1 MVSFTSVFVEL
12 AHVGPTVSAFYRMFF
27 GGIVLGAL
35 AVVRGNRLWYG
46 LKSLGLP
53 FLCALFFSLD
63 LFMWHRS
70 INYVGPGLATIL
82 ANFQVFFVAVWAVIF
97 LKERLNRRLLIS
109 IPFAVAGLFMI
120 IRTDWLQ
127 PGVRVGLLFGLL
139 AAVSYSFYILFLRK
153 SQLIGQ
159 SKHTPIPNMAW
170 ICLIAAAMLGTA
182 VVIEADASFAIPDLQ
197 SWLALLGLAV
207 VGQGAGWVLI
217 SKGLPQVN
225 ASVAGLALLLQ
236 PALAFIWDI
245 LFFARPT
252 TGLEYAGALIVLG
265 AIYFG
270 ATKKE

>member
-97 LKERLNRRLLIS
+97 LKERLNRRLVIA

-120 IRTDWLQ
+120 ILADWMQ
-127 PGVRVGLLFGLL
+127 PGVRMGLLFGLL

-153 SQLIGQ
+153 SQSVRQ
-159 SKHTPIPNMAW
+159 RKHTPIPNMAW
-170 ICLIAAAMLGTA
+170 ICLI
-182 VVIEADASFAIPDLQ
+182 
-197 SWLALLGLAV
+197 
-207 VGQGAGWVLI
+207 
-217 SKGLPQVN
+217 
-225 ASVAGLALLLQ
+225 
-236 PALAFIWDI
+236 
-245 LFFARPT
+245 
-252 TGLEYAGALIVLG
+252 
-265 AIYFG
+265 
-270 ATKKE
+270 